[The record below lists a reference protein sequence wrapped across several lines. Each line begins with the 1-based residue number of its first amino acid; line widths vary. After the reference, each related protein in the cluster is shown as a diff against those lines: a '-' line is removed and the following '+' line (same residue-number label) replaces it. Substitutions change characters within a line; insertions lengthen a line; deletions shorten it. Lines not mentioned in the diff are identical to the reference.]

1 VGVALAGGA
10 AVWSKCGVDVAA
22 VLAATNQV
30 GVGAVGGAAVVTG
43 CDVGAAELAAI
54 EQIEVTIVAD
64 QG

>member
-1 VGVALAGGA
+1 M
-10 AVWSKCGVDVAA
+10 
-22 VLAATNQV
+22 LAATNQV